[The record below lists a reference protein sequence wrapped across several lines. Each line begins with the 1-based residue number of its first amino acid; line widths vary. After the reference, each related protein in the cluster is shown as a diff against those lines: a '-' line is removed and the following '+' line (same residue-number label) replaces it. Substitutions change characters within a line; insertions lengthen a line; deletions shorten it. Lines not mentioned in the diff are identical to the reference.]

1 MGHVRDVD
9 ASTVAHG
16 ADGQRQRS
24 AHAGRLD
31 LSVLAVG
38 LPAVQSVAVD
48 DPDVVGSEG
57 SCDHLAGSETCE
69 RGVSDG
75 PCFDEHSVV
84 FTAQCKHLIP
94 VAVHAKDRVLGL
106 EETDAVLKV
115 TAAAVPVRERPSLGG
130 DVEAPPI
137 SGQCGGRVGR
147 QLIESMR
154 RHDLLRAGVDEADTW
169 TVGATPVVAHEH
181 GGRPGHGRGGCN
193 EPPRGLAHEPVT
205 GG

>member
-1 MGHVRDVD
+1 MYWP
-9 ASTVAHG
+9 
-16 ADGQRQRS
+16 
-24 AHAGRLD
+24 
-31 LSVLAVG
+31 SVCQPFSPSLLTIQTWLAPRV
-38 LPAVQSVAVD
+38 PAITS
-48 DPDVVGSEG
+48 P
-57 SCDHLAGSETCE
+57 GSETCE

-84 FTAQCKHLIP
+84 FTAQCKHLIA
-94 VAVHAKDRVLGL
+94 VAVHAKNRVLGL
-106 EETDAVLKV
+106 EETDAVLEV
-115 TAAAVPVRERPSLGG
+115 AAAAVPVRERPSLGG

-205 GG
+205 GGKGASRLRGRSQMNTPVGVAM